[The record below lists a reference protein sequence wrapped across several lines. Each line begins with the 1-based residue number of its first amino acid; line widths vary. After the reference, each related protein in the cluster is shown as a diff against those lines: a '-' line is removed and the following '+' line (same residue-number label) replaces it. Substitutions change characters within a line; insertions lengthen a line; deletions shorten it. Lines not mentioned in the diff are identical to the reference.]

1 LLRTNRFGWDEIR
14 RENRVMLAGTIALI
28 LRPDLSAALF
38 KFEFRQT
45 ILPREH
51 CFVVLRSGGE
61 AETNADNDEPGG

>member
-1 LLRTNRFGWDEIR
+1 MR
-14 RENRVMLAGTIALI
+14 AGTIALI

-61 AETNADNDEPGG
+61 AETDKDEAGR